1 MGRKPKVKKEE
12 SKSVEFD
19 GVKNETKE
27 IKKESIS
34 PVLTAEQKARKAKL
48 MEVMKDINKKN
59 KDCVINF
66 ANTIEERTRISTGYE
81 TVDKL
86 IGGGFVKGLVAT
98 IYGSKGCGKTS
109 LAYNTIAS
117 TQKNG
122 SIVAVVDAERSFD
135 KERAKLFGVN
145 LDELICIQVHQAEEA
160 LDQIIQL
167 CKEKVVDLIV
177 IDSIS
182 GLSPKG
188 EMVEGK
194 AEKQKSVADDTM
206 ALIARKLSQFFR
218 MAVPYINDAKV
229 SLLIIGQSRLDLGAF
244 IKLEKLS
251 GGHCFDTETRILTKN
266 GLKYYNEVK
275 IGDIIPTINLSSKTI
290 EYKSIKNIL
299 IQKFNGKLNSFKNK
313 HDINFLF
320 TDNHQCLVKKY
331 SYDKNKKIHGLLNKP
346 IYTTIFANQK
356 RRTYAFPI
364 SFPSGNKDYPISDD
378 EIKFLGWVLTDG
390 SVKIADKTKNTW
402 EKFANKLCI
411 YQSKLKNIEKIET
424 ILKNMKLM
432 FTKTKRIRSDKRYPN
447 KIFTS
452 YVFYILKP
460 KDIIKKYRLTEKR
473 ELPDWAFDMSDRQA
487 KILFDA
493 IMDGDGSRKPNNLP
507 SYISDGNKQNLERL
521 AGFFITHNIPVSKI
535 KKSKK
540 RECWYLLL
548 KQHDYIGFMNPEKL
562 NYNGIVWDI
571 EVDNNLHFI
580 ERNGQMIATHNSLL
594 HNSRIILKMRR
605 GMNSDSPTERVD
617 TGEIN
622 EKGKPVYENR
632 PIGFDCVIEVEKS
645 QVEGC
650 TEKSVIHLP
659 FLYTK
664 GIEENYGK

>member
-27 IKKESIS
+27 IKKEITA
-34 PVLTAEQKARKAKL
+34 PVLTEEQKARKAKL
-48 MEVMKDINKKN
+48 IEVMKDINKKN
-59 KDCVINF
+59 KDCVVNF

-109 LAYNTIAS
+109 LAYNTIANA
-117 TQKNG
+117 QKNG

-145 LDELICIQVHQAEEA
+145 LDELICIKVHMAEEA

-251 GGHCFDTETRILTKN
+251 GGH
-266 GLKYYNEVK
+266 
-275 IGDIIPTINLSSKTI
+275 
-290 EYKSIKNIL
+290 
-299 IQKFNGKLNSFKNK
+299 
-313 HDINFLF
+313 
-320 TDNHQCLVKKY
+320 
-331 SYDKNKKIHGLLNKP
+331 
-346 IYTTIFANQK
+346 A
-356 RRTYAFPI
+356 
-364 SFPSGNKDYPISDD
+364 
-378 EIKFLGWVLTDG
+378 
-390 SVKIADKTKNTW
+390 
-402 EKFANKLCI
+402 
-411 YQSKLKNIEKIET
+411 
-424 ILKNMKLM
+424 
-432 FTKTKRIRSDKRYPN
+432 
-447 KIFTS
+447 
-452 YVFYILKP
+452 
-460 KDIIKKYRLTEKR
+460 
-473 ELPDWAFDMSDRQA
+473 
-487 KILFDA
+487 
-493 IMDGDGSRKPNNLP
+493 
-507 SYISDGNKQNLERL
+507 
-521 AGFFITHNIPVSKI
+521 
-535 KKSKK
+535 
-540 RECWYLLL
+540 
-548 KQHDYIGFMNPEKL
+548 
-562 NYNGIVWDI
+562 
-571 EVDNNLHFI
+571 
-580 ERNGQMIATHNSLL
+580 LL

-650 TEKSVIHLP
+650 IEKSVIHLP
-659 FLYTK
+659 FLYSK
-664 GIEENYGK
+664 GIDENYGK